1 MRFIKVISISNMG
14 FITLY
19 IKYIKGN
26 TIVMWRIMTSDKGRY
41 VIKVG
46 DATMKKLKSS
56 DIVIVKTI

>member
-26 TIVMWRIMTSDKGRY
+26 TIVM
-41 VIKVG
+41 
-46 DATMKKLKSS
+46 
-56 DIVIVKTI
+56 